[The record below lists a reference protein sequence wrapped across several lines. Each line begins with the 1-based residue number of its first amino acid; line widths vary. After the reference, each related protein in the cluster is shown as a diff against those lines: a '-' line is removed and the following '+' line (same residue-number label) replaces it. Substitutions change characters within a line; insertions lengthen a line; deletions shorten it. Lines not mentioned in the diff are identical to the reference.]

1 MNGTKWVRML
11 RNVFVDGEPLQAGAV
26 VELPGSTAKAL
37 IEMGRAEATEAPAV
51 TAQPDPET
59 PEGDAADLQDAAAPD
74 PETPERTARRRG

>member
-37 IEMGRAEATEAPAV
+37 IEMGRAEETTAPEI
-51 TAQPDPET
+51 TAQLDAAT
-59 PEGDAADLQDAAAPD
+59 PEDQVGGQQNAAAPD
-74 PETPERTARRRG
+74 PETPERKRRG

>member
-11 RNVFVDGEPLQAGAV
+11 RNVFVDGAPLQIGSV
-26 VELPGSTAKAL
+26 VELPERTAAAL
-37 IEMGRAEATEAPAV
+37 IEMGRAEATTAPAV
-51 TAQPDPET
+51 TAQPDAAT